1 MIKKRLM
8 VFDNDSQFVS
18 SLTSALTK
26 TYDVA
31 WSKEVDGVL
40 DAIRSCKADVVLVN
54 FAVGVEESFSVIRE
68 SKKWGVPSIVVT
80 HLSTE
85 EMAIDALNTGASFY
99 LKKPVR
105 LEDLT
110 NAIARVTGNPNT
122 EMDPIDRVRYFLL
135 ENYMK
140 DISVNDLS
148 DSVGI
153 RRQKIFYHFKKRYG
167 KGIKAY
173 LRDIR
178 MQKAQELLETSN
190 LAIYRI
196 AKAVGYNHFGYFCRE
211 FKRVYH
217 LTPKE
222 IRRAHYRVAS

>member
-1 MIKKRLM
+1 M
-8 VFDNDSQFVS
+8 S
-18 SLTSALTK
+18 SARASPTSFSSTSPS
-26 TYDVA
+26 A
-31 WSKEVDGVL
+31 WTSLYGYP
-40 DAIRSCKADVVLVN
+40 
-54 FAVGVEESFSVIRE
+54 GVEEER
-68 SKKWGVPSIVVT
+68 GVPSIVVT

-85 EMAIDALNTGASFY
+85 ETAIEALNAGASY
-99 LKKPVR
+99 YIKKPVR

-110 NAIARVTGNPNT
+110 KVVGKVTGNPAA
-122 EMDPIDRVRYFLL
+122 ELDPIDRVRFFLL

-167 KGIKAY
+167 KGIKSY

-178 MQKAQELLETSN
+178 MQKAQELLETSD

-211 FKRVYH
+211 FKRLYH

-222 IRRAHYRVAS
+222 IRRGRYRAAS

>member
-1 MIKKRLM
+1 MISKRLM

-18 SLTSALTK
+18 SLISALGK
-26 TYDVA
+26 AYEVA
-31 WSKEVDGVL
+31 WTKEAVGAL
-40 DAIRSCKADVVLVN
+40 DTIRSCKADVALVN
-54 FAVGVEESFSVIRE
+54 FAVGAEESFSVIRE

-85 EMAIDALNTGASFY
+85 EMAIEALNAGAAYY
-99 LKKPVR
+99 LKKPVH

-110 NAIARVTGNPNT
+110 AAIARVTGNPNT
-122 EMDPIDRVRYFLL
+122 EMDPIDRVRFFLL

-167 KGIKAY
+167 KGIKSY

-217 LTPKE
+217 FTPKE
-222 IRRAHYRVAS
+222 IRKAHHRLAS

>member
-1 MIKKRLM
+1 
-8 VFDNDSQFVS
+8 
-18 SLTSALTK
+18 
-26 TYDVA
+26 
-31 WSKEVDGVL
+31 
-40 DAIRSCKADVVLVN
+40 
-54 FAVGVEESFSVIRE
+54 
-68 SKKWGVPSIVVT
+68 
-80 HLSTE
+80 
-85 EMAIDALNTGASFY
+85 MAIEALNAGASY
-99 LKKPVR
+99 YIKKPVR

-110 NAIARVTGNPNT
+110 KAVGKVTGNPAA
-122 EMDPIDRVRYFLL
+122 ELDPIDRVRFFLL

-167 KGIKAY
+167 KGIKSY

-178 MQKAQELLETSN
+178 MQKAQELLETSD

-211 FKRVYH
+211 FKRLYH

-222 IRRAHYRVAS
+222 IRRGRYRAAS

>member
-1 MIKKRLM
+1 MMNKRLM

-18 SLTSALTK
+18 SLNSALAKAYEVTW
-26 TYDVA
+26 A
-31 WSKEVDGVL
+31 KEVDDAL
-40 DAIRSCKADVVLVN
+40 DTIRSCKADVALVN
-54 FAVGVEESFSVIRE
+54 FAVGVDESFSVIRE

-85 EMAIDALNTGASFY
+85 DMAIEALNSGASYY
-99 LKKPVR
+99 LKKPVH
-105 LEDLT
+105 LEDL
-110 NAIARVTGNPNT
+110 ARAMARVTGNPGT
-122 EMDPIDRVRYFLL
+122 EMDPIDRVRFFLL

-167 KGIKAY
+167 KGIKSY

-211 FKRVYH
+211 FKRLYH
-217 LTPKE
+217 VTPKE
-222 IRRAHYRVAS
+222 IRRAHYRAAS

>member
-1 MIKKRLM
+1 MNKRIT
-8 VFDNDSQFVS
+8 VFDSDHQFVS
-18 SLTSALTK
+18 SLNSALAK
-26 TYDVA
+26 
-31 WSKEVDGVL
+31 SFEVSWTRGVDEAL
-40 DAIRSCKADVVLVN
+40 DTIRSCKTDVVLVN
-54 FAVGVEESFSVIRE
+54 LAVGVEESFSVIRE

-85 EMAIDALNTGASFY
+85 ETAIEALNSGASY
-99 LKKPVR
+99 YIKKPVR

-110 NAIARVTGNPNT
+110 SAVARVTGNPNT
-122 EMDPIDRVRYFLL
+122 EIDPIDRVRFFLL

-148 DSVGI
+148 EAVGI

-167 KGIKAY
+167 KGIKSY

-178 MQKAQELLETSN
+178 MQKAQELLSTSN

-211 FKRVYH
+211 FKRLYH

-222 IRRAHYRVAS
+222 IRRAHYRAAS